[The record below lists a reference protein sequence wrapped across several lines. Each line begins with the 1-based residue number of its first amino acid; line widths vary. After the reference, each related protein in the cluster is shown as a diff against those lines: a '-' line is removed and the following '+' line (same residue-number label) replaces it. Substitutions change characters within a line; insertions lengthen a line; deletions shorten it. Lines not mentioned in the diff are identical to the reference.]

1 MKKGF
6 ILTLDAM
13 SSLIAIVIL
22 LPILTPLMQGFWNNI
37 QNRIVAEHFVAIQN
51 AAILYGKQNHHLLMP
66 QVTQTTGPAITVANL
81 KSANVLPERFG
92 EINAW
97 QQGYTIVARLDTNG
111 DLAMVVLTTGG
122 RGHSAAEPDF
132 ANIMVPQTAAMA
144 KAGFIPT
151 GLLGPDTVLRGAFG
165 AWEVPLASM
174 GLTGTPGHLGSIS
187 TLSSA
192 DLDQDFLYRV
202 AVPGRPELNAMQTS
216 LDMTG
221 HNINNVRSIGFTHLN
236 FSSIDNFCSGA
247 EDEGRTFLD
256 KDQGLYLCRDGM
268 VVLVADSG
276 NSLMVQNK
284 TMGWHGMLVDKPVCA
299 VGTGLYPKIY
309 VGQAMLAAGEEAP
322 SISAFQAWATE
333 HSDTQ
338 WQVHLRL
345 KTTTHAD
352 WVYPSITYGRVEV
365 TTTCAR

>member
-1 MKKGF
+1 
-6 ILTLDAM
+6 
-13 SSLIAIVIL
+13 
-22 LPILTPLMQGFWNNI
+22 
-37 QNRIVAEHFVAIQN
+37 
-51 AAILYGKQNHHLLMP
+51 
-66 QVTQTTGPAITVANL
+66 
-81 KSANVLPERFG
+81 
-92 EINAW
+92 
-97 QQGYTIVARLDTNG
+97 
-111 DLAMVVLTTGG
+111 
-122 RGHSAAEPDF
+122 
-132 ANIMVPQTAAMA
+132 
-144 KAGFIPT
+144 
-151 GLLGPDTVLRGAFG
+151 
-165 AWEVPLASM
+165 
-174 GLTGTPGHLGSIS
+174 
-187 TLSSA
+187 
-192 DLDQDFLYRV
+192 
-202 AVPGRPELNAMQTS
+202 MQTS

-221 HNINNVRSIGFTHLN
+221 HNINNVRSIGFTHLS
-236 FSSIDNFCSGA
+236 FSSLDSFCSGA

-276 NSLMVQNK
+276 NSLLIQEK

-299 VGTGLYPKIY
+299 AGTGLQPKIY